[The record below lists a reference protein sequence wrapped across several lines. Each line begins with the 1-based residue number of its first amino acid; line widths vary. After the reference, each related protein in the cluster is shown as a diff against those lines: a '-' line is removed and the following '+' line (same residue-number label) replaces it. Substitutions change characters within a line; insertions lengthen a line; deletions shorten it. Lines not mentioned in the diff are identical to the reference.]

1 MIVKIWMIENDHVF
15 IGYKKKKRKERK
27 KEANVISLN
36 IVQNFV
42 NFDKLPAFVISS

>member
-1 MIVKIWMIENDHVF
+1 MTTCLLDI
-15 IGYKKKKRKERK
+15 KKKKKKRK